1 MQLFSV
7 SNKYVGHFYSNIT
20 LISSCTQNTSSL
32 QHTLYSIV
40 ENFFSHKTHAIKLF
54 SLRLRGLSNLACT
67 SVCCLLFVFL
77 FLQLLSLF
85 LFCVWGNIRFLTN
98 ITHIATKSIVTLV
111 LLTYTYLMFNML
123 QDLVYAGNI
132 S

>member
-20 LISSCTQNTSSL
+20 LMSSCTQNTSSL

-67 SVCCLLFVFL
+67 SVCCLCFCFCSCCLCFCFVFE
-77 FLQLLSLF
+77 
-85 LFCVWGNIRFLTN
+85 
-98 ITHIATKSIVTLV
+98 AT
-111 LLTYTYLMFNML
+111 
-123 QDLVYAGNI
+123 
-132 S
+132 